1 MKHGM
6 MKGARLKPVYTAS
19 GDFHSA
25 EVRAATAAKERADE
39 KPPSNRIS
47 AFLLFATV
55 AAAPLP
61 YGSADF
67 QTIAFWC
74 IVLGIAAIAA
84 SPRGLQRGQFYLLG
98 LIAVVIAAYGFVL
111 HEQLAAHPWIA
122 TPHPLWHEVS
132 EALGVPVEP
141 SVSVARHQPFFAL
154 GASLANLLA
163 LICGLIVCADRKR
176 ARQLLTV
183 IAWSGAAY
191 AVYGIAALLI
201 DPTKTRVTSTFI
213 YRNAAA
219 VLFGSCAIIWLLLL
233 YERIRDQLA
242 SGLDRWK
249 MGFREFLFW
258 TVSTAALPLSML
270 LICLAAMFGTASR
283 GGIFVSL
290 IMLVV
295 AIAASFSRDLARRR
309 GWLLAAS
316 MGVIVTWILFEALG
330 ASVNDRLLTQG
341 LGDEGRPTTYWSAWQ
356 IIRDNPWIGTGLGTF
371 EWIFPTYRSAHAS
384 MWGIWE
390 TAHSTLLEI
399 AVELGLPFAGLVVIA
414 WIIALAVLVRGVW
427 TRRRDVVIPMAA
439 FCVAAL
445 SVAHSLPD
453 FSLQIPG
460 YSIVVF
466 ALLGA
471 GLSQSFPSRSKGH
484 RSGHDELSHAAA
496 APRQRP

>member
-1 MKHGM
+1 M
-6 MKGARLKPVYTAS
+6 
-19 GDFHSA
+19 
-25 EVRAATAAKERADE
+25 
-39 KPPSNRIS
+39 
-47 AFLLFATV
+47 
-55 AAAPLP
+55 
-61 YGSADF
+61 
-67 QTIAFWC
+67 
-74 IVLGIAAIAA
+74 
-84 SPRGLQRGQFYLLG
+84 
-98 LIAVVIAAYGFVL
+98 
-111 HEQLAAHPWIA
+111 
-122 TPHPLWHEVS
+122 
-132 EALGVPVEP
+132 
-141 SVSVARHQPFFAL
+141 
-154 GASLANLLA
+154 LA
-163 LICGLIVCADRKR
+163 LICSLIVCADRKR
-176 ARQLLTV
+176 ARQLLMV

-191 AVYGIAALLI
+191 AVYGIAAFLI
-201 DPTKTRVTSTFI
+201 HPTKTSVTSTFI

-233 YERIRDQLA
+233 CERIRDQLA

-249 MGFREFLFW
+249 MGFRQFLSW
-258 TVSTAALPLSML
+258 TVVTAALPLSML

-283 GGIFVSL
+283 GGIVVSL

-295 AIAASFSRDLARRR
+295 AIAAVFSRDLGRRG
-309 GWLLAAS
+309 GWLLAVS
-316 MGVIVTWILFEALG
+316 IGVIVAWILFEVLG
-330 ASVNDRLLTQG
+330 ASVNDRLLAQG
-341 LGDEGRPTTYWSAWQ
+341 LGDEGRPATYWSAWH

-371 EWIFPTYRSAHAS
+371 EWIFPAYRSAHAS

-414 WIIALAVLVRGVW
+414 WIVVLAVLVRGVW

-445 SVAHSLPD
+445 SAAHSLPD
-453 FSLQIPG
+453 FTLQIPG